1 MGFSNDYERLV
12 LRLLFRNEDIIELGD
27 VNGCFGSA
35 TAGNLYVVL
44 HTADPTE
51 AGDQTTNEVVYTGY
65 QRVAV
70 PRSSTDWSSVGNVIT
85 NASLVQFPTCTGGSA
100 TATHFSV
107 GVDDSSLLFLP
118 RIIAY
123 GALASPLTIVS
134 GIQPQFAA
142 GSLVITLD

>member
-1 MGFSNDYERLV
+1 MSFSYDYERFV

-27 VNGCFGSA
+27 AGGCIGSS
-35 TAGNLYVVL
+35 TAGSLYVAL

-51 AGDQTTNEVVYTGY
+51 GGDQTTNEVAYTSY
-65 QRVAV
+65 ARVAV
-70 PRSSTDWSSVGNVIT
+70 ARNSTNWTSDGNVIS

-100 TATHFSV
+100 TVTHFSV
-107 GVDDSSLLFLP
+107 GVDDGTATFTQ

-123 GALASPLTIVS
+123 GALASPLTIVN